1 MQYNLQPYGKDS
13 DTTGERTIPWFRK
26 NWLET
31 VKDYLPKKR
40 DTALDVGCGNGRFN
54 PILKEFGFK
63 EVTGI
68 DPVEKPN
75 PKYFQFIYMN
85 SGNKEYGNQYLKHE
99 YRGFTFEKLFLHEY
113 VIRNIQN
120 KKPKVDVAFF
130 FGSYHI
136 LRQIYRNGFFA
147 LVKDVADLAILM
159 MDVSDYMIFEDEY
172 GELDFNFRVKS
183 TTGGRTVIIKME
195 S

>member
-1 MQYNLQPYGKDS
+1 MNYNLQPYGKDS
-13 DTTGERTIPWFRK
+13 DTTGERTIYWFRK
-26 NWLET
+26 NWMDT
-31 VKDYLPKKR
+31 VRDYLPEKR

-75 PKYFQFIYMN
+75 PKYFQFIYN
-85 SGNKEYGNQYLKHE
+85 PSGEHGDPDGE

-120 KKPKVDVAFF
+120 KKPKVDVAFL
-130 FGSYHI
+130 FGSFHI
-136 LRQIYRNGFFA
+136 LRQIYREGI
-147 LVKDVADLAILM
+147 LSLLRDVSNNAILM
-159 MDVSDYMIFEDEY
+159 MDNSDVEY
-172 GELDFNFRVKS
+172 FHKYYG
-183 TTGGRTVIIKME
+183 TTGYDQTTFGRTTIINLW